1 MVPVVANGAARKVN
15 VLFLTTGLGIG
26 GAEIV
31 VRDLA
36 RALDRTRF
44 NVSICCIKAL
54 GPIGRELQ
62 AEGIDISVL
71 EADPEK
77 TDYFSAL
84 KLRRLARQ
92 KQVDVIHSHT
102 THSLSV
108 AALCRCVTPGVKVV
122 HTFHFGNYPHKPA
135 KTLLMEYLFSR
146 LVDRLVAVGEVQR
159 GQIKSTYRLSDS
171 AIGTVRNGVQLPVP
185 GAGDPTFRTRIG
197 AEGKVLVGTIA
208 TLIPQKG
215 LADLL
220 EVARR
225 VRDVRDDV
233 HFVLIGEGDL
243 RGDLERIRRERGLE
257 ETVTLT
263 GWVANA
269 ASVALPSFDVYF
281 QPSLWEA
288 MSISILEAMAA
299 GKPVVS
305 TLVGEA
311 PHLIEH
317 GVDGLLFPPGD
328 VESMAAAILD
338 LAGDDVR
345 RRTIGGSAA
354 RKVAERFTVA
364 HMARAHEQLY
374 TELAASPPALVT
386 DVAR

>member
-1 MVPVVANGAARKVN
+1 MVPVVADVAARKVN
-15 VLFLTTGLGIG
+15 VLLLTTGLGIG

-36 RALDRTRF
+36 RALDRTGF
-44 NVSICCIKAL
+44 GVSICCLKVL

-71 EADPEK
+71 DANPDK
-77 TDYFSAL
+77 SDYLSAL
-84 KLRRLARQ
+84 KLRRLVRQ
-92 KQVDVIHSHT
+92 KRVDVIHSHT
-102 THSLSV
+102 THSLTV
-108 AALCRCVTPGVKVV
+108 AALCRCLTPGLRVV
-122 HTFHFGNYPHKPA
+122 HTFHFGNYPHKPT
-135 KTLLMEYLFSR
+135 KVLWMEHLFSR

-159 GQIKSTYRLSDS
+159 GQIRSTYRLSGS
-171 AIGTVRNGVQLPVP
+171 AIETVRNGVQLPAP

-197 AEGKVLVGTIA
+197 ADGKVLVGTIA

-215 LADLL
+215 LQDLL
-220 EVARR
+220 AVARR
-225 VRDVRDDV
+225 VRDVRGDV

-299 GKPVVS
+299 GKPVVT

-311 PHLIEH
+311 PHLIDH
-317 GVDGLLFPPGD
+317 GVDGFLFPPGD
-328 VESMAAAILD
+328 VGSMAATILD
-338 LAGDDVR
+338 LAGDAGR
-345 RRTIGGSAA
+345 RCALGDRAS

-374 TELAASPPALVT
+374 MGLAAAPPALVT